1 MKSIT
6 FYQVQS
12 TLYKVTIP
20 KVIIKILEVA
30 KKVNFL
36 CKDEDEMEYLD
47 SLMWS
52 FSQLSFIPHSTE
64 NDKFDLELQDL
75 IIATN
80 FDHLIRHS
88 NFLILSSTDLLA
100 NFNIDLVNDI
110 FVITTENVNIKYLLT
125 KLNDKLFG
133 NKMKYFIQNLD
144 STWKVGYDSLTG

>member
-36 CKDEDEMEYLD
+36 CKNKDEMEYLD
-47 SLMWS
+47 NLMWS

-64 NDKFDLELQDL
+64 NDKFDVELQDL

-80 FDHLIRHS
+80 FDHLMCHN

-100 NFNIDLVNDI
+100 NFNIDLVNDV
-110 FVITTENVNIKYLLT
+110 FVVTTENVNIEYLLT
-125 KLNDKLFG
+125 KLGDKLFG
-133 NKMKYFIQNLD
+133 NKIKCFIQNLD
-144 STWKVGYDSLTG
+144 STWKVDYDDSIR

>member
-64 NDKFDLELQDL
+64 NDKFDLEFSKCQNIRKFVQVLATL
-75 IIATN
+75 II
-80 FDHLIRHS
+80 LQ
-88 NFLILSSTDLLA
+88 TDRMKKG
-100 NFNIDLVNDI
+100 LV
-110 FVITTENVNIKYLLT
+110 
-125 KLNDKLFG
+125 
-133 NKMKYFIQNLD
+133 
-144 STWKVGYDSLTG
+144 

>member
-52 FSQLSFIPHSTE
+52 FSQLSFIFSS
-64 NDKFDLELQDL
+64 
-75 IIATN
+75 IICFGWPN
-80 FDHLIRHS
+80 FFS
-88 NFLILSSTDLLA
+88 
-100 NFNIDLVNDI
+100 
-110 FVITTENVNIKYLLT
+110 
-125 KLNDKLFG
+125 LFFFF
-133 NKMKYFIQNLD
+133 K
-144 STWKVGYDSLTG
+144 

>member
-1 MKSIT
+1 MNNKNE
-6 FYQVQS
+6 V
-12 TLYKVTIP
+12 VTRDFCNW
-20 KVIIKILEVA
+20 L
-30 KKVNFL
+30 NG
-36 CKDEDEMEYLD
+36 YLD
-47 SLMWS
+47 GKLI
-52 FSQLSFIPHSTE
+52 LTNTE
-64 NDKFDLELQDL
+64 ITKIEKKLQQI

-133 NKMKYFIQNLD
+133 NKIKYFIQNLD
-144 STWKVGYDSLTG
+144 STWKVGYDSLIG